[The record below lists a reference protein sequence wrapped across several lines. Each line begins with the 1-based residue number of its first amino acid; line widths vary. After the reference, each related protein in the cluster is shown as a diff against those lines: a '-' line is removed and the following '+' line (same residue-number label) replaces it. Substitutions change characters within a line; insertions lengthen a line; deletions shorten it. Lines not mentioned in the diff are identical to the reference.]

1 MAPKSQPPGFEGS
14 REVTPEDL
22 ESLLAITQD
31 AVHTL
36 ERCIAEH
43 HVADIDY
50 KEPQESEEKIRL
62 RPAFI
67 KTSTAGNI
75 VVWGMP
81 PDANHWMELR
91 LDRIRGVRD
100 TGDVFEP
107 TW

>member
-1 MAPKSQPPGFEGS
+1 MANQSLPPGFEAS
-14 REVTPEDL
+14 RDPTPEDL
-22 ESLLAITQD
+22 ESLPAITLD
-31 AVHTL
+31 AVHVL
-36 ERCIAEH
+36 ERCMAEH
-43 HVADIDY
+43 HIAEVDY
-50 KEPQESEEKIRL
+50 KEPEEREETIRL